1 MSSTLHVCTLDKK
14 EPLHVVDI
22 SRSWRRSR
30 ALRITLTA
38 LGGAVL
44 MGIAVLIFQWTAAIR
59 RQSADEQLRVALSKV
74 LETSGERGLLE
85 MAGVPVN
92 DIFYGD
98 SGVTLFQG
106 GEASWNYSA
115 DELQN
120 IAVYEKVNQSVVHIT
135 TIIGNPDDFLNMV
148 PTQGTGSGVILSKN
162 GYILTNTH
170 VIEDAA
176 SLSVRLHD
184 GTSVS
189 AHLVG
194 MDQENDLA
202 VIKIEPTEAMSLT
215 PIVFGSSA
223 SVKVGQKVIAI
234 GNPFGYDRTMTIGT
248 ISGLG
253 RPVTDGRGQ
262 VIMGMLQTD
271 AAINPGNSGGP
282 LLNSKGEMI
291 GINTSMYSAGSGAQG
306 ISFAIPVDTAVSAIP
321 ELITTGKVTRGWI
334 DIVPV
339 QLNQSIASYAKLDVS
354 SGILISQVTARGK
367 AEKAGLKGGTER
379 VRYGDTVIYLGGDV
393 LTKINDVD
401 IATFEDMYSA
411 LMQTKPRDEVTVTVD
426 RKGERKVLTVE
437 LVERTAENVALIVR

>member
-1 MSSTLHVCTLDKK
+1 M
-14 EPLHVVDI
+14 
-22 SRSWRRSR
+22 
-30 ALRITLTA
+30 AL
-38 LGGAVL
+38 
-44 MGIAVLIFQWTAAIR
+44 AVLIFRWTVAIS
-59 RQSADEQLRVALSKV
+59 RQSADEQLRAALSKV
-74 LETSGERGLLE
+74 LETNGERGLLE

-120 IAVYEKVNQSVVHIT
+120 IAVYEKVNRSVVHIT
-135 TIIGNPDDFLNMV
+135 TIIGNTAGFLNMV
-148 PTQGTGSGVILSKN
+148 PDQGMGSGVILSKT

-184 GTSVS
+184 GTSVP
-189 AHLVG
+189 ARLVG

-202 VIKIEPTEAMSLT
+202 VIKIEPTEQMSLM

-223 SVKVGQKVIAI
+223 NVKVGQKVIAI

-253 RPVTDGRGQ
+253 RPVSDGKGQ

-291 GINTSMYSAGSGAQG
+291 GINTSMYSVSSGAQG
-306 ISFAIPVDTAVSAIP
+306 ISFAIPIDTAIAAIP
-321 ELITTGKVTRGWI
+321 ELISTGKVARGWI

-354 SGILISQVTARGK
+354 AGILISQVTAKGK
-367 AEKAGLKGGTER
+367 AEKAGLRGGTQR
-379 VRYGDTVIYLGGDV
+379 VKYGDEVIYLGGDII
-393 LTKINDVD
+393 TGINGVD
-401 IATFEDMYSA
+401 ISTFEDMYSA
-411 LMQTKPRDEVTVTVD
+411 LMQTKPKDEVTITID
-426 RKGERKVLTVE
+426 RKGEKKAVIVE